1 MWRSVV
7 IWAWRWFFKNWRRNL
22 QRASTTTAV
31 MTMARQL
38 VNGKP
43 EVVFRGS
50 LQPGAGIQVRVLE
63 PGEH

>member
-1 MWRSVV
+1 MWRPLLVWS
-7 IWAWRWFFKNWRRNL
+7 WRWFFRSWRRNL
-22 QRASTTTAV
+22 QRVSTTAAV

-50 LQPGAGIQVRVLE
+50 LHLGAGIQVRVLE
-63 PGEH
+63 PGER